1 MLGRHHEHR
10 SQVNGNK
17 ESETNWL
24 EAQNNIIQLPED
36 RVADW
41 EMMCQY
47 LYSEAIGGDR
57 LRNRFS
63 AESAEPLAGE
73 DLLDSM
79 ISEQPGLD
87 DEDVEHKIR
96 QYLTWRSQGQPG
108 RSQSTSN
115 PSPVG
120 ASQSTSTEEKTNEI
134 VPAAPSSVVDGK
146 PDQASDGTSPATTL
160 INNQQRPL
168 PPSFGPLIRL
178 YILADKYAILDP
190 RLKQQISLRISV
202 MNRLAHIVPDHYD
215 IERIWTSI
223 PLPSTKDALKSC
235 VLEIFAKLKPQ
246 VLRRILHASEEE
258 ADDECEWSADFLKD
272 LLLLKATRGE
282 MLFRKRTMQA
292 AEAKTD
298 SMGQFLPLT
307 TTPLGQLI

>member
-1 MLGRHHEHR
+1 
-10 SQVNGNK
+10 
-17 ESETNWL
+17 
-24 EAQNNIIQLPED
+24 
-36 RVADW
+36 
-41 EMMCQY
+41 
-47 LYSEAIGGDR
+47 
-57 LRNRFS
+57 
-63 AESAEPLAGE
+63 
-73 DLLDSM
+73 
-79 ISEQPGLD
+79 
-87 DEDVEHKIR
+87 
-96 QYLTWRSQGQPG
+96 
-108 RSQSTSN
+108 
-115 PSPVG
+115 
-120 ASQSTSTEEKTNEI
+120 
-134 VPAAPSSVVDGK
+134 
-146 PDQASDGTSPATTL
+146 
-160 INNQQRPL
+160 
-168 PPSFGPLIRL
+168 
-178 YILADKYAILDP
+178 
-190 RLKQQISLRISV
+190 